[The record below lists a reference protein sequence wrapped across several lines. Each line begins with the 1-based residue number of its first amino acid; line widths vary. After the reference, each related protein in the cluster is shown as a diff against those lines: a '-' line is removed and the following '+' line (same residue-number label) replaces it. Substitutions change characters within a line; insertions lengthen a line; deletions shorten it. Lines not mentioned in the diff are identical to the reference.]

1 MERGEPGARPSR
13 TARSTTAATTRFPR
27 CSSVRTAAPWPPA
40 TTSGT
45 VQLWNVANPANAVT
59 LGAPLATGGSQGSS
73 PVNSVTFSPNG
84 KLLASGDDDGVVGMW
99 NVADPA
105 HPQQDGQP
113 LTGHTSFVN
122 AVAFS
127 PDGKTLATGGND
139 ETIRLWNLSVGAA
152 IAHVCSQSSDDITA
166 SQWAA
171 YIKLPYRP
179 RARDRNV
186 QGWTL
191 S

>member
-1 MERGEPGARPSR
+1 
-13 TARSTTAATTRFPR
+13 
-27 CSSVRTAAPWPPA
+27 
-40 TTSGT
+40 
-45 VQLWNVANPANAVT
+45 
-59 LGAPLATGGSQGSS
+59 
-73 PVNSVTFSPNG
+73 
-84 KLLASGDDDGVVGMW
+84 MW

-171 YIKLPYRP
+171 YIQLP
-179 RARDRNV
+179 
-186 QGWTL
+186 
-191 S
+191 